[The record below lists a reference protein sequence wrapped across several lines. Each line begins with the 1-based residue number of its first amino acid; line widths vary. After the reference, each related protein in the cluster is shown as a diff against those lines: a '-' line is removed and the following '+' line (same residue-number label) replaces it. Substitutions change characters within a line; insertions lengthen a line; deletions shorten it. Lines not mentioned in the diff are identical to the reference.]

1 MSELD
6 VERPKLRRFTTE
18 AGHGVCRRTGWGD
31 EQ

>member
-6 VERPKLRRFTTE
+6 VERPKLRRFTDE
-18 AGHGVCRRTGWGD
+18 DGHGVCWRTGWGD